1 MSKPTM
7 FVFGATGTFGRPL
20 IDELL
25 PDDKAGR
32 IKLVASARKSESVAT
47 LEKLG
52 VAARQIDLDSAEMDG
67 LEPLIETLRGVDRVF
82 LLTGYEYKML
92 AQSKAVID
100 AAKAAGVA
108 HLVHLGANGRQD
120 TTSVYSGWHR
130 LIEAYIETSG
140 LAFTHLRP
148 CQTFQTLPMMHA
160 IAGSPGV
167 IEGYIGDTRI
177 AWVDTRDVAAV
188 AAEALRNPSAHA
200 GRSYPLATVQ
210 ASMPE
215 IVDLLSEITGKTWR
229 YADQEP
235 SVFTNKVA
243 AGGGDPI
250 YIGSV
255 SASFKKQRQGL
266 LPALSEVYD
275 NIKALTGRDPIGLRA
290 YVEQHLEMFRS

>member
-1 MSKPTM
+1 
-7 FVFGATGTFGRPL
+7 
-20 IDELL
+20 
-25 PDDKAGR
+25 
-32 IKLVASARKSESVAT
+32 
-47 LEKLG
+47 
-52 VAARQIDLDSAEMDG
+52 
-67 LEPLIETLRGVDRVF
+67 
-82 LLTGYEYKML
+82 
-92 AQSKAVID
+92 
-100 AAKAAGVA
+100 
-108 HLVHLGANGRQD
+108 
-120 TTSVYSGWHR
+120 
-130 LIEAYIETSG
+130 
-140 LAFTHLRP
+140 
-148 CQTFQTLPMMHA
+148 MMHA